1 MKPIVII
8 PSRMAST
15 RLPGKPLAEIGGRPM
30 IVRVVE
36 QALAADIG
44 PVAVATPDPEI
55 VQVVKTLGVSC
66 VLTAPELPSGSDRVH
81 AAINELDP
89 EGRHDVI
96 VNFQGDLPLF
106 VPGDLRRVLRPL
118 ENPQFD
124 IGTLAA
130 PITSDQERDAT
141 SVVKIACDFM
151 PGQDVARSLYFSR
164 AIIPWGEG
172 PLWHHVGVYA
182 WRRQALASFVNA
194 PQSLLERRESLEQLR
209 ALDLGLAIGC
219 TRIDVAPHGVDTPH
233 DLARVRAIVSQ
244 REGNAQ
250 CP

>member
-30 IVRVVE
+30 ILRVVE
-36 QALAADIG
+36 RALAANIG
-44 PVAVATPDPEI
+44 PVAVATPDAEI
-55 VQVVKTLGVSC
+55 VEAVKVLGVTC
-66 VLTAPELPSGSDRVH
+66 ILTAPELPSGSDRVH

-89 EGRHDVI
+89 DGRHDVI

-106 VPGDLRRVLRPL
+106 VPDDLRRVLRPL
-118 ENPQFD
+118 EDPQFD

-130 PITSDQERDAT
+130 RVTSAQERDAT

-151 PGQDVARSLYFSR
+151 PDQDVARSLYFSR
-164 AIIPWGEG
+164 AVLPWGEG

-182 WRRQALASFVNA
+182 WRRQALARFVNA
-194 PQSLLERRESLEQLR
+194 PQSPLERRESLEQLR
-209 ALDLGLAIGC
+209 ALDLGLTIGC
-219 TRIDVAPHGVDTPH
+219 TRIEAAPHGVDTPH
-233 DLARVRAIVSQ
+233 DLARVRAIVAQ
-244 REGNAQ
+244 REGNVR